1 MKVKCTAQCPVQSKQ
16 IIANFIYSNSA
27 GTRGA
32 SLLARTVHK
41 ASACNVGALGLIS
54 WLGRSLGEGN
64 GNPLQNPCL
73 ENPMDRGAWQT
84 TVLEAANSWA

>member
-1 MKVKCTAQCPVQSKQ
+1 MKCTAQCPVQSKQ

-32 SLLARTVHK
+32 SLLAQTVHK
-41 ASACNVGALGLIS
+41 ASACNVGALGSIS